1 MDEREALKRQIQRLQ
16 DLITNHKNVHGNVPA
31 PRTTSGSRWRQ
42 PAPASYNVQR
52 TLSTGPLQKD
62 YRQQQ
67 QQPHHHQGNPWRK
80 KYSLVNRP
88 PAPSIDNG
96 NCVSAGPSQAFSN
109 KDVAQK
115 FAIRK
120 VIPARQEVLNVG
132 SSTATRAGV
141 SPPASSVL
149 GSDGVPGT
157 LKTSC
162 GEGDLRS
169 CALRRCEETEV
180 CTRSQ
185 SISTR
190 DKGKSVLTSQRK
202 STPGSGH
209 KTQINL
215 KNLGPAGIS
224 ATSERLVGNVSLP
237 ISVLQ
242 ESISTSYLAVA
253 SKTLKS
259 STSHNQGSLWT
270 HSERKLDSQGPYSNL
285 LRGHS
290 SKALSLPNPKAH
302 SSSGQVTPSLQS
314 GNLSKRKIMTST
326 KVFSSP
332 RAAVLSPASCRAS
345 KFRKTKYTW
354 VANPGKCSRGGKKM
368 INPRAQENATGTER
382 LVILKPSPRGE
393 HGPKQRRQS
402 MQGKTGASTSKY
414 KWKAASPLQ
423 PGPSTRSAFRW
434 QSEGRKVTGAVLPS
448 VSTANLLQTPAKTA
462 EGYGNGKPSFSDVVH
477 SGYKVK
483 SRTKIIRRRNS
494 TCSPTDKKASS
505 SFPAVIVKSRY
516 WLRRR
521 NTVRGK
527 SPQVVKRTSSKG
539 LVQITKHRLR
549 RLPAPRQHVPVREGF
564 STTPFRSPSANKVI
578 KSRYRI
584 VKKNAVPPAATSL
597 SALSSLALAWKV
609 RRLSA
614 ARLLLLNRMRQ
625 VPVSSRSQQLQQRW
639 KSRGLRCIG
648 GVMYRVSATKLSKT
662 SSNPNKSSDLGNRSL
677 SRAGR
682 LDYSAYCPGYSV
694 PNCPSKSTTPSRY
707 IASRAVQRSL
717 AIIRQAKQKK
727 EKKKEYCMYYNRFG
741 KCNRGEAC
749 PFIHDPEKVAVC
761 TRFLRGTCKK
771 TDGTCPFSHQV
782 SKDKMP
788 VCSYFLKGICNNS
801 ACPYSHVYV
810 SRKAEVCQDFLKGY
824 CPLGEK
830 CKKKHTLLCPD
841 FAKNGSCP
849 RGAQCKLQHR
859 QRKNPKRCFDASGH
873 PEENTMARNRRS
885 VEEPGARA
893 QIDGMPRLRV
903 ASKSKP
909 LNDEDELGHHGLRKL
924 PSFISLRSSPPSPG
938 DEGISDRIKPREDD
952 AGKPIQ
958 IKPRL

>member
-1 MDEREALKRQIQRLQ
+1 MDEREALKRQIERLQ

-31 PRTTSGSRWRQ
+31 PRATSGTVWRQ
-42 PAPASYNVQR
+42 PTPASYRVQR
-52 TLSTGPLQKD
+52 TLGAGPQQND
-62 YRQQQ
+62 YRQ
-67 QQPHHHQGNPWRK
+67 QQPHHHQGSPWRK

-88 PAPSIDNG
+88 PAPSVDNRT
-96 NCVSAGPSQAFSN
+96 CVSTGPSQAFSN
-109 KDVAQK
+109 KVVAQK

-120 VIPARQEVLNVG
+120 VIPARQEVLNMG

-141 SPPASSVL
+141 PSPASSAL
-149 GSDGVPGT
+149 GV
-157 LKTSC
+157 LKTSS
-162 GEGDLRS
+162 GDGDLRS
-169 CALRRCEETEV
+169 YSLRRREVTEA

-190 DKGKSVLTSQRK
+190 DKEKSVLTLQRK
-202 STPGSGH
+202 GTPGSGH
-209 KTQINL
+209 KTQIIL
-215 KNLGPAGIS
+215 KTPGVAGIP
-224 ATSERLVGNVSLP
+224 ATSERLVRGAPSQ
-237 ISVLQ
+237 ISVPQ
-242 ESISTSYLAVA
+242 ESVGTSSLAVA

-270 HSERKLDSQGPYSNL
+270 YSEKKTELQVRYSNH

-290 SKALSLPNPKAH
+290 SKALSLTNPQTP
-302 SSSGQVTPSLQS
+302 SSSGQVTPSLQG
-314 GNLSKRKIMTST
+314 GNLSKRKVVKSCGA

-332 RAAVLSPASCRAS
+332 RTAILSPVSCRAS

-354 VANPGKCSRGGKKM
+354 VANPGKCSRGGKKT
-368 INPRAQENATGTER
+368 ISPRAQENMTGTER
-382 LVILKPSPRGE
+382 LAILKPSPRGE
-393 HGPKQRRQS
+393 HGPKQRKQIV
-402 MQGKTGASTSKY
+402 QGKTGTSTSKY
-414 KWKAASPLQ
+414 KWKAANILQ
-423 PGPSTRSAFRW
+423 PSPNTRSAFRW
-434 QSEGRKVTGAVLPS
+434 QSEGQKVTGAVLPS
-448 VSTANLLQTPAKTA
+448 VSAANLFQTPAKTA
-462 EGYGNGKPSFSDVVH
+462 VGCGHGKPSFNDVTH

-483 SRTKIIRRRNS
+483 SRTKIIRRRS
-494 TCSPTDKKASS
+494 SVCSPADRKVSS
-505 SFPAVIVKSRY
+505 SSPVMIVKSRY

-521 NTVRGK
+521 NTTTRGK
-527 SPQVVKRTSSKG
+527 SPQVVKRTPPKG

-549 RLPAPRQHVPVREGF
+549 RLPVRDGP
-564 STTPFRSPSANKVI
+564 STTPFRSPSATKVI

-584 VKKNAVPPAATSL
+584 VKKTAMSPAPTSL
-597 SALSSLALAWKV
+597 SALSSLALTWKV

-625 VPVSSRSQQLQQRW
+625 MPLSGRSQQLQQRW

-648 GVMYRVSATKLSKT
+648 GVMYRVSANKLLKT
-662 SSNPNKSSDLGNRSL
+662 SSAPNKSSDLGNRSL

-682 LDYSAYCPGYSV
+682 LDYSASSPGSSV
-694 PNCPSKSTTPSRY
+694 SNCPSKSTTPSRY

-741 KCNRGEAC
+741 KCNRGETC

-824 CPLGEK
+824 CPMGEK

-849 RGAQCKLQHR
+849 KGAQCKLQHR
-859 QRKNPKRCFDASGH
+859 QRKHPKRSFSPSRH
-873 PEENTMARNRRS
+873 PEEDTRAPKRRRS
-885 VEEPGARA
+885 AEEPGALA
-893 QIDGMPRLRV
+893 QIDGTPKLRV

-909 LNDEDELGHHGLRKL
+909 LNDEDEPGRHGLRKL
-924 PSFISLRSSPPSPG
+924 PSFISLQLTPPSPG
-938 DEGISDRIKPREDD
+938 DESISGRVKPREDD
-952 AGKPIQ
+952 AGKPLQ